1 MLILWFALRGFYPGT
16 LVFSSLQKPT
26 FPNFDSIIG
35 IATSKTLFIYLF
47 IKDLF
52 YCIIQSMPRRKPL
65 PVIRKVNISPCYVM
79 FENDA
84 SCSIVVDPQ
93 EQVTFADVV
102 KERGLVAV
110 GHNGFFDLFIWG
122 QSHHI
127 IAYVV
132 TGHVDVP
139 HVLILLLG

>member
-1 MLILWFALRGFYPGT
+1 
-16 LVFSSLQKPT
+16 
-26 FPNFDSIIG
+26 
-35 IATSKTLFIYLF
+35 
-47 IKDLF
+47 
-52 YCIIQSMPRRKPL
+52 
-65 PVIRKVNISPCYVM
+65 M

-110 GHNGFFDLFIWG
+110 GHNGFFDLFIYG

-132 TGHVDVP
+132 PGHVDVP

>member
-1 MLILWFALRGFYPGT
+1 MILSFALRGFYPGT

-65 PVIRKVNISPCYVM
+65 HVIRKVNICPCHVM
-79 FENDA
+79 WENGA
-84 SCSIVVDPQ
+84 SCSIVVDPH
-93 EQVTFADVV
+93 EQVIVADVV
-102 KERGLVAV
+102 KECCWVAV
-110 GHNGFFDLFIWG
+110 GKDGFVDLFIWG

-127 IAYVV
+127 IADVV
-132 TGHVDVP
+132 PGHVDVP